1 MLENNVY
8 ALGVESLADEA
19 LKSLNT
25 TFKEILNLML
35 RLDWAMEV
43 LVVLRLVIWTH

>member
-1 MLENNVY
+1 MFY

-25 TFKEILNLML
+25 TFKEILE
-35 RLDWAMEV
+35 LDVEAG
-43 LVVLRLVIWTH
+43 LGNGGPVVLRLVIWTH